1 MEGRRDLGLGP
12 VPGVVFDVSDV
23 GAETSPMSKASASAC
38 WEARGWSFLDA
49 MEDLP
54 PQPSSIEACS
64 EPADQLVACNEG
76 EHSLLSALHSAFQL
90 HRPLSLSPDAI
101 WLLILQGFT
110 AHVSANAER
119 LRPLF
124 VTHAG
129 KLDIVWRDDSLR
141 MGNPDNDWSGVV
153 DGLCTTMAE
162 HLMDDTGD
170 MLLPRFS
177 TTTAVHRTAARVAM
191 LDAMQSYFAYRV
203 DTLCGIPRI
212 HLEGSVGDWRM
223 LAERAARLA
232 PFDLEW
238 WVRPLVPI
246 LDEFVAAARGQ
257 ANPRFWR
264 SIYKYDSGSGGAWVT
279 GWINAFFPYVRVGGG
294 RGGATDRNPCLVRP
308 GEEGLAAP
316 GVDGFVLG
324 VGSFP
329 DGISRAPFIWRY
341 LGRELKMNLLAGF
354 FAVHQD
360 AETGAVGPAIG
371 WAVDHRERREEIRAR
386 RQREIAALHAERT
399 EQAHARARRWI
410 WKAMCPVCGEWKYSY
425 LDDPPNRHCG
435 QPLVNVEY
443 RVGDDA

>member
-1 MEGRRDLGLGP
+1 MEGSRNLGSGSA
-12 VPGVVFDVSDV
+12 PGVVFDVSDV
-23 GAETSPMSKASASAC
+23 AVETSPMSKASASAC

-76 EHSLLSALHSAFQL
+76 GHSLLKAIHLAFQS

-101 WLLILQGFT
+101 WLLILQGFA

-129 KLDIVWRDDSLR
+129 KLDIGWRDDSLR
-141 MGNPDNDWSGVV
+141 MGNPDNDWTGVV
-153 DGLCTTMAE
+153 DGLCTQMAE
-162 HLMDDTGD
+162 HLADDAGE
-170 MLLPRFS
+170 LLQPRFS
-177 TTTAVHRTAARVAM
+177 TTTAVHRTAAQVAL
-191 LDAMQSYFAYRV
+191 LDAMQSYFAYHV
-203 DTLCGIPRI
+203 FTSCGIPRV
-212 HLEGSVGDWRM
+212 HLEGSVDDWRM
-223 LAERAARLA
+223 LADCVARLA

-238 WVRPLVPI
+238 WVGPLLPI
-246 LDEFVAAARGQ
+246 LDEFVAAARGR
-257 ANPRFWR
+257 AKTAFWQ
-264 SIYKYDSGSGGAWVT
+264 SIYKYASASGGARVT
-279 GWINAFFPYVRVGGG
+279 GWINAFFPYVREDWG
-294 RGGATDRNPCLVRP
+294 RGSATDRNPCLLQTE
-308 GEEGLAAP
+308 EEGAAAP
-316 GVDGFVLG
+316 GVDAFVLR
-324 VGSFP
+324 VSAFP
-329 DGISRAPFIWRY
+329 VGISRAPFTWWYINQK
-341 LGRELKMNLLAGF
+341 LDMDLLAGF

-371 WAVDHRERREEIRAR
+371 WAVDHRVRREEIRAR
-386 RQREIAALHAERT
+386 RQREIAALRAERT

-410 WKAMCPVCGEWKYSY
+410 WKAMCRVCGEWKYSY